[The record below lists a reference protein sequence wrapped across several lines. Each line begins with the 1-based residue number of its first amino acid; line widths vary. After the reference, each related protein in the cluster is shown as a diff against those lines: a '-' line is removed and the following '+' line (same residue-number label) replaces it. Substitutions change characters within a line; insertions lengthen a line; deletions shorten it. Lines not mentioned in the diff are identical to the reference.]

1 MNHFSTCLCL
11 FGFTKKGRERET
23 GREREREIYIYIY
36 IHNIYVYIYIHF
48 LTPLP
53 NLTIVCVFLRA
64 SGFDFL
70 AKVSGLRLFFEHWT
84 GECVQN
90 QHLEMFSADLT
101 FLDWIISRKLWNFER
116 KLPYDTGK
124 PFGPQRLNL
133 FKFAQLQGAWL
144 PAPSPRRRR
153 SLRTPRVLW
162 LGLVSWWCSRPCLSY
177 LGYDTGLLSLWSG
190 KTTSDWWPEGK
201 QKKKNSF
208 FTVNKGVL
216 MVPLACSCPLAG
228 TYSFHLIPYIASFAS
243 ANAIFVVTSVV
254 HWIGWECNTWGYS
267 EYSFF
272 CLALDPS
279 QGVQTIHLPVVVLDA
294 VSKPMFFTTI
304 RADVLAR
311 FPCFVS
317 EGTF

>member
-1 MNHFSTCLCL
+1 M
-11 FGFTKKGRERET
+11 
-23 GREREREIYIYIY
+23 
-36 IHNIYVYIYIHF
+36 
-48 LTPLP
+48 PLP

-90 QHLEMFSADLT
+90 QHLDMFSADLT
-101 FLDWIISRKLWNFER
+101 FLWIISRKLWNFER

-124 PFGPQRLNL
+124 PFGPQRRNL

-201 QKKKNSF
+201 QKKKTAFWPSTRGFLWFPWHALSTCGNLLIPSNSIYCF
-208 FTVNKGVL
+208 VCKCQRHICCSL
-216 MVPLACSCPLAG
+216 SCPLDWVRMQHMRV
-228 TYSFHLIPYIASFAS
+228 FW
-243 ANAIFVVTSVV
+243 IFV
-254 HWIGWECNTWGYS
+254 
-267 EYSFF
+267 F
-272 CLALDPS
+272 CVALD
-279 QGVQTIHLPVVVLDA
+279 QGVQTIHLSVVVVDA
-294 VSKPMFFTTI
+294 VNKPMFFTTI